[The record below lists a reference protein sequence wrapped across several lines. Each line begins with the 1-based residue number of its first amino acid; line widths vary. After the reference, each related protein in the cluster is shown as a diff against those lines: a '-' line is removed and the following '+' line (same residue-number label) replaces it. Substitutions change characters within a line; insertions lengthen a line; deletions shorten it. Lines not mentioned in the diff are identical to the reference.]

1 MTWLDLRR
9 GALVFLAL
17 GALSAAP
24 MAKAKDYGTLGSTWV
39 IAEPDL
45 LAVIRARLLA
55 AQASGA
61 LTAMNQKFVAAAQA
75 SVHRPHA
82 VAGITPAIADR
93 HWSFDPSVTIAE
105 DIHDARGNLIAA
117 KGQKFNPLRVV
128 GMAHAFAFVDGDN
141 TRELAWAMK
150 QGAPDKLWIVL
161 VNGSPTDRMKE
172 LQRRFYFDQQGVL
185 TSRFGIEHTPAL
197 LTQKGEVLEIR
208 EVALPHTGGLQ

>member
-1 MTWLDLRR
+1 VTWLDIRR
-9 GALVFLAL
+9 EALVFLAF
-17 GALSAAP
+17 GMLSAAP
-24 MAKAKDYGTLGSTWV
+24 MASAKDYGTMGSTWA

-55 AQASGA
+55 AQKSGA
-61 LTAMNQKFVAAAQA
+61 LIAMNQKFVEAAQA

-82 VAGITPAIADR
+82 VAGITPASVDR

-105 DIHDARGNLIAA
+105 DIRDARGNLIAA

-197 LTQKGEVLEIR
+197 LTQKGETLEIR
-208 EVALPHTGGLQ
+208 EVALAHAGGLQ